1 MDQLSQII
9 QDFSIQAGV
18 FYTGQLCGLSAFG
31 DESHVE
37 GHIHI
42 LHSGTLTLAD
52 ADGSE
57 QLLDEPSIVF
67 FPRPKQ
73 HRLRATE
80 SDNAEVICATV
91 QYGIGQQ
98 SPLTQ
103 ALPEAIILPLR
114 QATALNDSF
123 AWMVNEALSE
133 NLGKQTILNRLMEV
147 FIVCLLRHLIT
158 ERKIEQGLLAGL
170 SHPFLSKVISAVHN
184 EPAHPWGLDEMAE
197 VALMSRSKFSP
208 LFKQVLGET
217 PNDYL
222 TRWRVSLAQK
232 HLLSGKSVDHCA
244 QLVGYESPSTLSRAF
259 NKTCQLSPKA
269 WLKKALEEAQQT

>member
-1 MDQLSQII
+1 MKIVLPKSKGLGYNRPEIRANRPSLKRKTVFMDQLSQII

-18 FYTGQLCGLSAFG
+18 FYTGQLCGLSTFG
-31 DESHVE
+31 EESQVE

-42 LHSGTLTLAD
+42 LHQGTLLLSD
-52 ADGSE
+52 NNGDK
-57 QLLDEPSIVF
+57 QVLDEPSIVF
-67 FPRPKQ
+67 FPRPRQ
-73 HRLRATE
+73 HRLTATE

-103 ALPEAIILPLR
+103 ALPDVIILPLR

-123 AWMVNEALSE
+123 AWMVNEALSD

-147 FIVCLLRHLIT
+147 FIVCLLRYLIANQ
-158 ERKIEQGLLAGL
+158 KIEQGLLAGL
-170 SHPFLSKVISAVHN
+170 SHPFLSKVISAIHN
-184 EPAHPWGLDEMAE
+184 QPAHPWGLDEMAE

-222 TRWRVSLAQK
+222 TRLARITGAK
-232 HLLSGKSVDHCA
+232 
-244 QLVGYESPSTLSRAF
+244 TL
-259 NKTCQLSPKA
+259 TGGQEC
-269 WLKKALEEAQQT
+269 